1 MVVRNFLRAAM
12 VGAMALATAPL
23 VAEGEASDA
32 ALAHVALNVADIG
45 RSEEYYGAVLG
56 FTRIWQYPPDSE
68 TPIEI
73 GLAAPGGGAGL
84 VLARLNDE
92 PLPEGKGRYGR
103 VIVNTANAEALAAR
117 AEAAGSKPRFVTIP
131 GDNPPTIVF
140 FRDPDGY
147 EIELYEAPTQE

>member
-1 MVVRNFLRAAM
+1 MENSRATEASSALDRLRSAPGATTRGSNARRRREARVVRNFLWAM

-92 PLPEGKGRYGR
+92 PLPE
-103 VIVNTANAEALAAR
+103 
-117 AEAAGSKPRFVTIP
+117 
-131 GDNPPTIVF
+131 
-140 FRDPDGY
+140 
-147 EIELYEAPTQE
+147 

>member
-1 MVVRNFLRAAM
+1 MVVREFLRIAM
-12 VGAMALATAPL
+12 VGALALAAAPL
-23 VAEGEASDA
+23 VAQGEGSDA
-32 ALAHVALNVADIG
+32 ALAHVALNVADLS
-45 RSEEYYGAVLG
+45 RSEDYYGEVLG
-56 FTRIWQYPPDSE
+56 FTRVWQYPPDSD

-103 VIVNTANAEALAAR
+103 VIVNTANAKALAER
-117 AEAAGSKPRFVTIP
+117 AMAAGSEPLFVTIP

-147 EIELYEAPTQE
+147 EIELYEAPAPE